1 MSGGSNKAANA
12 ANRAEQERQQR
23 IAGTQSAVNRIFDSP
38 NRQREIDDVVGATR
52 EFHTQDLNRQKSG
65 ADRQLKFALARSG
78 VTGGSTQV
86 DQQRMLGED
95 YNRGVLEVDRRARAA
110 GADLQAAD
118 QDARARLIQLATS
131 GLDATTAAR
140 QASESMRVNLASQR
154 AAAQAGGLGDLF
166 LGIKPVIQNSRDDA
180 QRRQAIYDAGRNLYG
195 PSSSTSYAYGGGPR
209 G

>member
-12 ANRAEQERQQR
+12 ANRAEQERQAR
-23 IAGTQSAVNRIFDSP
+23 IAGTQTAVNRVFDSP
-38 NRQREIDDVVGATR
+38 GRQAEIGDVVNATR
-52 EFHTQDLNRQKSG
+52 EYHTQDLNRQKAG

-86 DQQRMLGED
+86 DQQRTLGED
-95 YNRGVLEVDRRARAA
+95 YSRGVLEVDRRARAT

-140 QASESMRVNLASQR
+140 QAAESMRVNLESQR
-154 AAAQAGGLGDLF
+154 ANSTASGLGDVFVGL
-166 LGIKPVIQNSRDDA
+166 KPILQNNRDDA

-195 PSSSTSYAYGGGPR
+195 PSAATSYVYGGKG
-209 G
+209 